1 LSLKDVNSLRFPPL
15 YLPLTLGMSDSN
27 VNCPNCGTVVDVTD
41 ALSNQLENEIKKKY
55 AQQNADNEKK
65 VSARIEEVEKLK
77 LEFEEKKR
85 KENALF
91 QERLELKIKEE
102 KQLLTRKL
110 SKQLAEEN
118 EEQFKALQK
127 ELNVKS
133 EQLKELNKSKAEIE
147 QLKREKSEI
156 FDKAEADAQKKIN
169 EILIQEKEKIK
180 LAAEEEHK
188 LKLLQMQK
196 QLDDQKKLTEDMK
209 RKQEQGSM
217 QLQGEVQEL
226 AIEDELR
233 AAFPFDS
240 IEEVSKGIRGA
251 DCIQTVINKSQED
264 CGKII
269 YESKRTNAF
278 GGDWIEKLKG
288 DMLAAG
294 ADVAV
299 LITQTLPKDQK
310 TFSLVNGVWV
320 CSFAEFKS
328 LAAVIR
334 EGLLK
339 VHSTKGANE
348 NKGDKMQMLYS
359 YLTGNEFK
367 HQVEAIVEGFTSLK
381 TELDREKR
389 AMQRI
394 WKDREKQIEKVI
406 LNTIDLYGS
415 VKGIAGSS
423 VKSIESL
430 DLNSDLIDEPES

>member
-1 LSLKDVNSLRFPPL
+1 
-15 YLPLTLGMSDSN
+15 MSDSN
-27 VNCPNCGTVVDVTD
+27 VKCPNCGTSVDVTD
-41 ALSNQLENEIKKKY
+41 ALSNQLENEIKQKY
-55 AQQNADNEKK
+55 AKQNIESEKK
-65 VSARIEEVEKLK
+65 MAAKIEEVEKLK
-77 LEFEEKKR
+77 AEFAEKKR
-85 KENALF
+85 KENELF
-91 QERLELKIKEE
+91 QERLDQRLKEE
-102 KQLLTRKL
+102 RKIIQ
-110 SKQLAEEN
+110 SKIGKQLAEEQ
-118 EEQFKALQK
+118 EDQFKALQK
-127 ELNVKS
+127 ELNTKS
-133 EQLKELNKSKAEIE
+133 EQIKELNKTKAEIE
-147 QLKREKSEI
+147 KLKREKSEMA
-156 FDKAEADAQKKIN
+156 DKIEAEAQKKIN
-169 EILIQEKEKIK
+169 ELVIKEREKIRV
-180 LAAEEEHK
+180 AVDEEHK
-188 LKLLQMQK
+188 LKFMQLQK

-233 AAFPFDS
+233 ITFPFDK
-240 IEEVSKGIRGA
+240 IKEVSKGIRGA
-251 DCIQTVINKSQED
+251 DCIQIVVNQTQEE

-269 YESKRTNAF
+269 YESKRTNSF

-294 ADVAV
+294 ADLAV

-310 TFSLVNGVWV
+310 TFALKNGVWV

-328 LAAVIR
+328 VAAVLR
-334 EGLLK
+334 EGLIK
-339 VHSTKGANE
+339 VHATQVANE

-367 HQVEAIVEGFTSLK
+367 HQVEAIVEGFTNLK
-381 TELDREKR
+381 SELDREKR

-423 VKSIESL
+423 VKTIDSL
-430 DLNSDLIDEPES
+430 DLNSGEIEGPEL